1 MNITF
6 HNVRRPYIRMD
17 IARMSRTINVTDLL
31 QGLMVHIGIE
41 VCTEGSM
48 YVI

>member
-1 MNITF
+1 MNIAF
-6 HNVRRPYIRMD
+6 HNIRRPYSRID

-31 QGLMVHIGIE
+31 QGLMAQIGIE
-41 VCTEGSM
+41 VCAKNFI